1 MEADKSNLRNAAAWK
16 IDIVGYTKNNE
27 RIKNEMRNALFPCL
41 YNAISDVNKIL
52 LNEEI
57 SLSEKELIDN
67 NENYEL
73 IEIYKEVHIIIKE
86 ELDNFYSAL
95 EKRVGE
101 KEKEKTRSTF
111 HDGVKARVSELIA
124 AEDEK
129 NPIIDKSRH
138 VAIVNHI
145 DKFFRNIYEKE
156 LDLEETGDGG
166 DIVVANTLAH
176 HLLLLSEKVS
186 TDLRERDLS
195 IKVRMGMHVDLGF
208 QEKDKKRIAGGVR
221 DYLERITYFGSD
233 GDILLTEQAVI
244 TITAI
249 TDSFD
254 NDLYYAGTYPIKH
267 GQYLKVWYYNN
278 QNAGNFKRPKVKD
291 TPLIKNLSKRNKIM
305 AISIITIACLG
316 SIISGILFFNQLSL
330 SIKVETFKADLQNE
344 MFNIYQQ
351 HQDRSEVVKRLFQS
365 KLNRTGNGFNPKL
378 GNLMDNNVLL
388 NINSFLQNNVGTKN
402 ANIQYGWIAR
412 TINEK
417 CTIVAYKPYDA
428 TFINRTD
435 YSDFPWCKGIQ
446 KFDYYTSES
455 YYASGPRDF
464 VNTIVSKITVDRP
477 DGKSITI
484 GYYGE
489 ALNWNNIIPPLMKYV
504 NKDNA
509 ILVDHKGY
517 LSADCKIDGCRKL
530 SIDPSTGNI
539 KNESQKYMSND
550 FINEMFA
557 GKIGGEYDK
566 DSPYNSQ
573 LLNNWK
579 VYLLSDNERVD
590 IIIHLG
596 LFIVTMVLVA
606 VTIYYYLIPR
616 YWLDDIRK

>member
-1 MEADKSNLRNAAAWK
+1 MESDKSNLRNAAAWK

-27 RIKNEMRNALFPCL
+27 RIKNDMRNTLFPCL
-41 YNAISDVNKIL
+41 YEAISDVNKIL

-57 SLSEKELIDN
+57 RLSEKELIDN

-73 IEIYKEVHIIIKE
+73 IEIYKGVHIIIKE
-86 ELDNFYSAL
+86 ELENFYSAL
-95 EKRVGE
+95 EKRVSE
-101 KEKEKTRSTF
+101 KEKEKTRNTF
-111 HDGVKARVSELIA
+111 HDVVNKRINELIA

-129 NPIIDKSRH
+129 NSIIDKSRH
-138 VAIVNHI
+138 VEIVNHI

-176 HLLLLSEKVS
+176 YLLLLSDKVS
-186 TDLRERDLS
+186 TDLRVRDLS
-195 IKVRMGMHVDLGF
+195 IKVRMGIHVDLGF

-221 DYLERITYFGSD
+221 DYLERITNLGSD

-254 NDLYYAGTYPIKH
+254 NYLSYAGTYPIKH
-267 GQYLKVWYYNN
+267 GQYLKVWYYSNE
-278 QNAGNFKRPKVKD
+278 NAGNFKRPKVKN
-291 TPLIKNLSKRNKIM
+291 TSLIKNLSKKNKIM
-305 AISIITIACLG
+305 AISIITIACIG
-316 SIISGILFFNQLSL
+316 FIISGILFFNQLSL
-330 SIKVETFKADLQNE
+330 SIKVETFKTDLQNE
-344 MFNIYQQ
+344 IFNIYQQ

-365 KLNRTGNGFNPKL
+365 KLNETDNGFDPKL

-388 NINSFLQNNVGTKN
+388 NINSFLQNNIGIKN
-402 ANIQYGWIAR
+402 TNIQYGWIAR
-412 TINEK
+412 TIGEK
-417 CTIVAYKPYDA
+417 CTLVAYKPYDA

-530 SIDPSTGNI
+530 SIDPFTGNI

-550 FINEMFA
+550 FIDEMFA
-557 GKIGGEYDK
+557 VKISGEYDK

-579 VYLLSDNERVD
+579 IYLLSDNERLD

-596 LFIVTMVLVA
+596 LFIVAMILVA
-606 VTIYYYLIPR
+606 ITIYYYLIPR